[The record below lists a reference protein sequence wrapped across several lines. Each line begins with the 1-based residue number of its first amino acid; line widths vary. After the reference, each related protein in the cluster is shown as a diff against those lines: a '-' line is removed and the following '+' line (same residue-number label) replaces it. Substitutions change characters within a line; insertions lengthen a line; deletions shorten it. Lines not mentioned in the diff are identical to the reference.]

1 MGYEGQLGQR
11 KWVLFF
17 ERDKKRKNEHGRRYE
32 VEGSLVLLSYCS
44 EEGINVQMV
53 LFYFK

>member
-1 MGYEGQLGQR
+1 MVYEGQLGQR

-17 ERDKKRKNEHGRRYE
+17 ERVEKRKNEHGRRNE